1 MKVIVAGGIIFVA
14 GILIM
19 VLGKI
24 MLGLALLFAGLIAM
38 AMSYSTM
45 MRGQGYDPDQATING
60 LKGQGKQQSEV
71 VKEAVTN
78 PGEQSANIWDQMENK

>member
-1 MKVIVAGGIIFVA
+1 MKGIVAGGIIFVA
-14 GILIM
+14 GILVM

-45 MRGQGYDPDQATING
+45 MRRQGYDPDQATING
-60 LKGQGKQQSEV
+60 LKGQGKQQSEII
-71 VKEAVTN
+71 KDAVTN